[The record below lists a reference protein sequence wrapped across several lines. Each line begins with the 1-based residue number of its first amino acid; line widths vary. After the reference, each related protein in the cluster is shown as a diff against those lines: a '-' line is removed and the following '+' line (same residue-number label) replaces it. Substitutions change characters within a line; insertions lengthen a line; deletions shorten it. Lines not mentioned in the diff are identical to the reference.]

1 MLYSMTGFGST
12 EVESDKYR
20 IKVEV
25 KTLNSKFLDLSLKLP
40 RELAD
45 KELEVKSLV
54 GQHLK
59 RGKVNLAVELIPLT
73 MEEPTVKINDL
84 LFNIYYQKFQE
95 MAERVSANPKDLFR
109 LALHSPDVITTDEK
123 PADIDWSTIENTLV
137 GALSQCNDFRK
148 QEGSVLMGE
157 LSNYV
162 AAIKKG
168 LTEVAAQDP
177 IRIKQ
182 IRERISSNLKDIEEK
197 VQIDRNRFEQELI
210 YYTEKL
216 DITEEKVRLGKHLD
230 YFVEVMK
237 DSDAQGKKLG
247 FISQE
252 IGREINTIGSKANDA
267 VIQRAV
273 VSMKDEL
280 EKIKEQLLN
289 IL

>member
-109 LALHSPDVITTDEK
+109 LALHSPDVISTDEK